1 MIRSLASAL
10 TSTAFCASSV
20 AIVPGATA
28 LTRMPRSASESAIAR
43 VSWLMPP
50 LLAL

>member
-1 MIRSLASAL
+1 MIRSFASAL
-10 TSTAFCASSV
+10 PSTAFCASSV

-28 LTRMPRSASESAIAR
+28 LTRMPRSTSDSAITR
-43 VSWLMPP
+43 VSWSMPP